1 MTKGDGMR
9 EEGRLTGFRH
19 TGLGYTGLQ
28 SGQLEGVLA
37 MSVQGLESF
46 EEFTE
51 MSDKKTDQATPRR
64 ILIVDDN
71 KDARESLA
79 TLLREHGYMA
89 LTAHDGYSAIERATE
104 FKPHA
109 VLLDIVMPGISGFKV
124 AEMLRKQ
131 PAFADVLLITVT
143 GWQQDVDD
151 WLSKNAG
158 CDYHFEKPLEFDV
171 LDTLLKTEL

>member
-1 MTKGDGMR
+1 MG
-9 EEGRLTGFRH
+9 EESR
-19 TGLGYTGLQ
+19 YTNFHGA
-28 SGQLEGVLA
+28 QLEGVLA
-37 MSVQGLESF
+37 MAVEGLEPST
-46 EEFTE
+46 EFTSE
-51 MSDKKTDQATPRR
+51 KNKKQKDQATVRR

-79 TLLREHGYMA
+79 TLFREHGYIA

-124 AEMLRKQ
+124 AEMIRKQ
-131 PAFADVLLITVT
+131 PALADALLITVT
-143 GWQQDVDD
+143 GMGQDVDG

-158 CDYHFEKPLEFDV
+158 CDFHFQKPLEFEV
-171 LDTLLKTEL
+171 LDRLIKTEL

>member
-1 MTKGDGMR
+1 MR
-9 EEGRLTGFRH
+9 EESRSTGF
-19 TGLGYTGLQ
+19 Q

-37 MSVQGLESF
+37 MGADGLESF
-46 EEFTE
+46 EQFMGTKDKTQ
-51 MSDKKTDQATPRR
+51 MSKLTPRR

-71 KDARESLA
+71 KDTRESLA
-79 TLLREHGYMA
+79 TLFREHGYLA

-109 VLLDIVMPGISGFKV
+109 VLLDIVMPGISGFRV

-131 PAFADVLLITVT
+131 PAFANALLISVT
-143 GWQQDVDD
+143 GMAQDVDG

-158 CDYHFEKPLEFDV
+158 CNYHFEKPLEFDD
-171 LDTLLKTEL
+171 LDKLLEAEL